1 MSNGWKKLFRLKT
14 LRKEDLERSDLAR
27 VLNVADLIFLSLGCT
42 VGAGAYILTGKIA
55 LSVAG
60 PSIVLSFLIAALSSL
75 LAACCYAEFGGRIP
89 RAGSAYTYTYITLG
103 ELLAFIVGWSL
114 ILEYAIG
121 VASNVKALTTNFDS
135 MVNGNISAYLK
146 SVLPMK
152 SYIFGSYPDFL
163 AFSIVMLLTLIL
175 LFGVKES
182 AIVNNVAT
190 GINLY
195 VLCFIII
202 CGFFKADFK
211 NWTIKNEIASAY
223 SAGKG
228 GFFPYGVSGMFKGA
242 ATCFYAFVGFDTI
255 ATTGE
260 EAQNPQ
266 TTIPLSILV
275 SLLIITLLYV
285 GVSAVVI
292 LMCPYY
298 LVDPLTPLTKAFE
311 YVGWGHYNIIIYIG
325 IVCALSTSIFSSLF
339 PLPRIVYTMAN
350 DGIIFKHFSTVSNKF
365 KTPWL
370 AVLVCGILAAI
381 ISTIFDLGQ
390 LIDML
395 SLATLL
401 AYTLVSK
408 SITVLRYRRV
418 ILQTSESIP
427 TDTDDVS
434 LGQDE
439 SSVFLRESIKSKF
452 YRWFNPNSTL
462 PTKSTEHVALIA
474 SVSLTFVV
482 VVLICIVS
490 LFEQKLL
497 QIDPWVVV
505 IVSLLSLV
513 IIILLALIARQPQ
526 NQEHVHFKVPFV
538 PVFSEVS
545 ASFNMFLVTKLPSSA
560 WIRFGIWL
568 VLGSLVYFGY
578 GFRRSKESLREQ
590 NLVED
595 QASTSEGTP
604 A

>member
-1 MSNGWKKLFRLKT
+1 MSNGLKKLFRLKT
-14 LRKEDLERSDLAR
+14 LRKDDLERSNLAR

-55 LSVAG
+55 FSVAG
-60 PSIVLSFLIAALSSL
+60 PSIVLSFLVAALSSL

-135 MVNGNISAYLK
+135 MISGNISAYLK

-152 SYIFGSYPDFL
+152 SYIFGTYPDFL
-163 AFSIVMLLTLIL
+163 AFSIVMLLTSILI
-175 LFGVKES
+175 FGVKES

-202 CGFFKADFK
+202 CGFFKADLK
-211 NWTIKNEIASAY
+211 NWTIKNEIA

-228 GFFPYGVSGMFKGA
+228 GFFPYGVSGMFQGA

-285 GVSAVVI
+285 GVSAVVT

-298 LVDPLTPLTKAFE
+298 LVDPLTPLTKVFE
-311 YVGWGHYNIIIYIG
+311 YVGWGRYNIIIYIG

-350 DGIIFKHFSTVSNKF
+350 DGIIFQHFSTVSNKF

-427 TDTDDVS
+427 TDTADVP

-439 SSVFLRESIKSKF
+439 SSVFLRESMKSKF
-452 YRWFNPNSTL
+452 YRWFNPNSAL
-462 PTKSTEHVALIA
+462 PTESTEYVALIA
-474 SVSLTFVV
+474 SVSLTFVF
-482 VVLICIVS
+482 VVLICVVTLFEQHLLEIHPWVVIIVS
-490 LFEQKLL
+490 L
-497 QIDPWVVV
+497 
-505 IVSLLSLV
+505 SSLV

-526 NQEHVHFKVPFV
+526 NQEHVNFKVPLV
-538 PVFSEVS
+538 PVVSEVS

-568 VLGSLVYFGY
+568 FLGL
-578 GFRRSKESLREQ
+578 
-590 NLVED
+590 
-595 QASTSEGTP
+595 
-604 A
+604 